1 MEHMTHSHRNV
12 RRRPGVGVL
21 VAAVLMT
28 GATPFA
34 AFAGDAAP
42 TAAPGSG
49 AQAPAA
55 TPPAA
60 APAPATP
67 AAPKPAKAPVDYVN
81 DTPGDLLAAIY
92 EPYLD
97 GSPDSPAVSAFD
109 ASRRKAYF
117 TPRLLKLIEALD
129 RGGAAEGGV
138 LGRLGFDPIIDG
150 FNDDLSNF
158 ALSQPVE
165 VGGTAMS
172 SATFSVNGMPSEI
185 VFIMVKTDG
194 KWRVDD
200 IERISD
206 VSPWSLSSLL
216 SADG

>member
-1 MEHMTHSHRNV
+1 MEHMTLSHRNV
-12 RRRPGVGVL
+12 RRLPGVGVL
-21 VAAVLMT
+21 LLAAALAGT
-28 GATPFA
+28 TPFA
-34 AFAGDAAP
+34 ALAGDAAP
-42 TAAPGSG
+42 APASG
-49 AQAPAA
+49 APAPAA

-60 APAPATP
+60 APAPANP
-67 AAPKPAKAPVDYVN
+67 AAPKPAKAPADYVN

-138 LGRLGFDPIIDG
+138 LGRLGFDPVIDG
-150 FNDDLSNF
+150 FDDDLSNF

-185 VFIMVKTDG
+185 VFIMIKTDG

-206 VSPWSLSSLL
+206 VAPWSLSSLL